1 MINVML
7 NPDRDPALA
16 LLTVLEGIKESKIN
30 YSGRTRFGI
39 RVWKPVVTMGSNLA
53 MDLNMYS
60 QISRLVHLK

>member
-1 MINVML
+1 ML
-7 NPDRDPALA
+7 NPDRDPGLA
-16 LLTVLEGIKESKIN
+16 LLTVLEGITESKIN